1 MSRLSPVISGLRG
14 QASESALCI
23 MAGRKLAYSP
33 KPSLKPSNAFS
44 GLWSPATVSHF
55 GPPTA
60 PNNTESAFLHCSNV
74 SSGRHFPTSSIAQ
87 PPANT
92 LLK

>member
-1 MSRLSPVISGLRG
+1 
-14 QASESALCI
+14 
-23 MAGRKLAYSP
+23 MAGRKLAYNP
-33 KPSLKPSNAFS
+33 NFSLKPSNALS
-44 GLWSPATVSHF
+44 GLWSPATLSHF

-60 PNNTESAFLHCSNV
+60 PNKTESAFLHSSKV
-74 SSGRHFPTSSIAQ
+74 SSGRHFPVASMAQ